1 MRRELIID
9 GQHVDLT
16 DKTDI
21 TLEYVNNLF
30 GDIGKIELARSYT
43 LKLPRTLHNARILDA
58 PEIPARESSKTR
70 RFLPAHFI
78 QNGIDLLGPAR
89 AYILRT
95 TSEEY
100 EIALVREALEALRS
114 LSESK
119 ATLNDLPDLP
129 TMSRVP
135 VDYSPVPDA
144 DVFFARYNAGLG
156 SRSYPQVNATT
167 HPCVR
172 LSFLLDAVL
181 RGAGIPYEVSD
192 RTAYWLRETVL
203 LAAPS
208 HNPDKQMESESG
220 SSADA
225 VALSRTTVDNKVTT
239 QLYSSGWVQGWDP
252 VRDIST
258 GYFEVGDITTHRIV
272 GNLIAPSGIELPDTS
287 VVISG
292 LDIDSTSSPSIVKAR
307 KELARYYFRNSES
320 GWYLFFDTEVNL
332 SGWSHYSLS
341 LSTEVTLDYS
351 VALSAYDPR
360 WPLLSA
366 NRKHNTIDISN
377 DTRFPIE
384 GNLPDIAQWDFV
396 KACMALFGLVPV
408 IRDGGLSLV
417 ESREILDT
425 TDAYDWTCKAELS
438 EAAELSYSMDG
449 WSRHNRIAFEENTE
463 LEANPAADIQVD
475 DETLKDDREWYQL
488 PFAASNEGNAL
499 HYQIEADGKITD
511 IDMNPRI
518 FRVTTETAE
527 DGTYE
532 ATLYYPDELRGDG
545 LRDTFY
551 KELQETIRKPVRLT
565 CLVRL
570 NELDLADMDLTRA
583 VYLGQTGRYYAIL
596 KIQTSD
602 TDLCKVELIQI
613 A

>member
-70 RFLPAHFI
+70 RFLTAHFI

-144 DVFFARYNAGLG
+144 DVFFARYNSGLG
-156 SRSYPQVNATT
+156 GRSYPQVNATT

-181 RGAGIPYEVSD
+181 RGAGIPYAVSD
-192 RTAYWLRETVL
+192 RVAYWLRETVL

-208 HNPDKQMESESG
+208 HKPNRAMALESG
-220 SSADA
+220 SSFA
-225 VALSRTTVDNKVTT
+225 VTYTGTDSSILFGSGKVD
-239 QLYSSGWVQGWDP
+239 GWDP
-252 VRDIST
+252 LNMSPDGYGFDIEDESQQLIHINIEVPEEYRSIFQDVQLRIIGGGEG
-258 GYFEVGDITTHRIV
+258 GYATLAEIRLSDNAYIFEGAVEVSGFLWY
-272 GNLIAPSGIELPDTS
+272 NLEFYQ
-287 VVISG
+287 SG
-292 LDIDSTSSPSIVKAR
+292 LPYTGLPYVEFLAHDPDKPQLQIGRVREELDIA
-307 KELARYYFRNSES
+307 
-320 GWYLFFDTEVNL
+320 
-332 SGWSHYSLS
+332 
-341 LSTEVTLDYS
+341 LDGG
-351 VALSAYDPR
+351 
-360 WPLLSA
+360 
-366 NRKHNTIDISN
+366 
-377 DTRFPIE
+377 RFPIE

-425 TDAYDWTCKAELS
+425 TDAYDWTCKAELP
-438 EAAELSYSMDG
+438 EDAEVSYSMDG

-463 LEANPAADIQVD
+463 LEADPAADIQVD

-532 ATLYYPDELRGDG
+532 AALYYPDELRGEG